1 MNKRI
6 KKKHALA
13 FAVDVLIGICEQQ
26 QEQIQALNRK
36 VTCVI
41 AENTLLSEGLK
52 NQVNKTD
59 DIQEIVSQNAQAT
72 NNRFDELETYQ
83 KIIEDDVAELK
94 KCKETVLETVRRVL
108 CDTEKS
114 QLLSM
119 QYDGTVKTILT
130 SSD

>member
-26 QEQIQALNRK
+26 QERIQALNRK

-72 NNRFDELETYQ
+72 NNRFDELEIYQ

-94 KCKETVLETVRRVL
+94 KAKKPFWKR
-108 CDTEKS
+108 
-114 QLLSM
+114 
-119 QYDGTVKTILT
+119 
-130 SSD
+130 